1 MILINHENFL
11 ETPKGALIKYKTLNN
26 EIKTAGFLI
35 KIVDNKDITL
45 RYLIIKSNKIFKLYL
60 INFWVYYVKKK
71 SKREIFINLLH
82 SMSRTEKN

>member
-1 MILINHENFL
+1 MILITHENFL

-60 INFWVYYVKKK
+60 INFWIYYIKKK

-82 SMSRTEKN
+82 SLKEKN